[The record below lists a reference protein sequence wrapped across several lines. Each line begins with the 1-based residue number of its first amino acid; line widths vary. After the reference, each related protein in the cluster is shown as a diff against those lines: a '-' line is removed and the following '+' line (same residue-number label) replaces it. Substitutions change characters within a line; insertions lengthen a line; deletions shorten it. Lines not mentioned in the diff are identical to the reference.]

1 VIPAQRNLRWHTDD
15 TPPQGFNLLLT
26 QNIASR
32 HIGEVM
38 DAAINFD
45 NELARD
51 DRKVDDVGADRMLA
65 PDRKSEITQ

>member
-1 VIPAQRNLRWHTDD
+1 MIPAQRSFRRHTDD

-32 HIGEVM
+32 HFGEVM

-45 NELARD
+45 DELARD
-51 DRKVDDVGADRMLA
+51 NCKVDDVSADRMLA
-65 PDRKSEITQ
+65 PNRKSEITQ